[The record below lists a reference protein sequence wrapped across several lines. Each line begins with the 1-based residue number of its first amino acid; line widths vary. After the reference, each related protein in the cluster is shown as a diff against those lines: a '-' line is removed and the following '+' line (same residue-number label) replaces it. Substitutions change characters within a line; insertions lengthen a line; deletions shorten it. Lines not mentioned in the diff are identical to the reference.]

1 MPGRHISLELVRS
14 FVAAAHYDLGKI
26 QTMLKEEPGLLHA
39 AMNWG
44 DDDWETALGAASHVG
59 RRDIAEWLLE
69 QGARMDIFA
78 AAMLGEL
85 DIVKAFI
92 ERYPSMAKAR
102 GPHGIGLKQ
111 HALMGGDRAKDVLEY
126 LQTFDDPKEGFSGMI
141 VVENCIEVKPGM
153 ADLVLDR
160 FRKPKSVHTF
170 KGFVRMDVLHSVN
183 DAGNEEVRVCTTW
196 ESEDDF
202 RAWSDSESF
211 RSAHARRAAAQEGGS
226 ERQDGP
232 IIGNKVSIRQVVVS
246 HLPAEKAAAEES
258 AGS

>member
-1 MPGRHISLELVRS
+1 MPVRQLSQELVRS
-14 FVAAAHYDLGKI
+14 FVAAAHYDLEKVK
-26 QTMLKEEPGLLHA
+26 TMLQEEPGLLHA

-59 RRDIAEWLLE
+59 RRDIAEWLLS

-85 DIVKAFI
+85 DIVKALI
-92 ERYPSMAKAR
+92 ERYPFMAKAR

-111 HALMGGDRAKDVLEY
+111 HAIMGGDRAKPVLEY
-126 LQTFDDPKEGFSGMI
+126 LKAFDDPEEGFSGMI
-141 VVENCIEVKPGM
+141 MVENRIEVKPGT

-183 DAGNEEVRVCTTW
+183 EAGNEEIRVCTTW

-202 RAWSDSESF
+202 RAWSESDSF
-211 RSAHARRAAAQEGGS
+211 RSAHARRAAAAQEKG

-232 IIGNKVSIRQVVVS
+232 IIGNKVTIYQVVAS
-246 HLPAEKAAAEES
+246 HLPAETAAAKEAAS
-258 AGS
+258 S